1 MPVVWAL
8 CLPRTPRLKSA
19 LRLCR
24 TPDAGGFFA
33 CLKRLPL
40 GGLFSWAPGFV
51 HWSFALRL
59 EPGGG
64 CLIGGYPKS
73 AAAARLNPHLRAG
86 LCIGFK
92 ANCHIALCSRGVPLP
107 SSSRTRGSI
116 SKTPS
121 EISVKLADKPDSVRW
136 PFLRKTNVTAI
147 NLGRG
152 LPRRLNAT
160 YPPALRNH
168 INAGLL
174 GIAARRDCPFHP
186 NSIGSSLLL

>member
-1 MPVVWAL
+1 MKEGAGMTAL
-8 CLPRTPRLKSA
+8 VPSSSRMRGSI
-19 LRLCR
+19 
-24 TPDAGGFFA
+24 FA
-33 CLKRLPL
+33 
-40 GGLFSWAPGFV
+40 
-51 HWSFALRL
+51 
-59 EPGGG
+59 
-64 CLIGGYPKS
+64 
-73 AAAARLNPHLRAG
+73 
-86 LCIGFK
+86 
-92 ANCHIALCSRGVPLP
+92 P

-116 SKTPS
+116 FFPAS

-152 LPRRLNAT
+152 SPRRLNAT

-186 NSIGSSLLL
+186 N